1 MHLLDV
7 LIAASLFA
15 AVCVSLPAAFAGAA
29 RSNLAAADTTWT
41 TVLAAEKVEQLR
53 SELMNEP
60 AALES
65 FDLLD
70 ANGRSVEE
78 TESEPAYRRF
88 WRLEPLA
95 WAPDQTTVIT
105 VVVAPYRR
113 SSSYDVDARVTGATR
128 LVTLRT
134 RRTP

>member
-7 LIAASLFA
+7 LVAASLLA
-15 AVCVSLPAAFAGAA
+15 TVCVSLPVAFAGAA

-53 SELMNEP
+53 SEPLSEP
-60 AALES
+60 TTLES

-70 ANGRSVEE
+70 AKGRPVDGTGSV
-78 TESEPAYRRF
+78 PAYRRV
-88 WRLEPLA
+88 WRLEPLV
-95 WAPDQTTVIT
+95 WAPDQTVVIT

-113 SSSYDVDARVTGATR
+113 STTYDVDARMSGATR

-134 RRTP
+134 RRTS